1 MRIGPAANKKPV
13 TDQQYQK
20 HRLLCWRSM
29 GFLQSPRSMN
39 QNSKNYIS
47 GIVKRRNLS
56 EFDMSKLGIGFD
68 DEKSERKTSEKA
80 LVLSQINV

>member
-1 MRIGPAANKKPV
+1 
-13 TDQQYQK
+13 
-20 HRLLCWRSM
+20 M

-68 DEKSERKTSEKA
+68 DEKSERKTSEKDKSKWFGDLPWEESLRDA
-80 LVLSQINV
+80 HEFGKLVLF

>member
-1 MRIGPAANKKPV
+1 
-13 TDQQYQK
+13 
-20 HRLLCWRSM
+20 
-29 GFLQSPRSMN
+29 MN
-39 QNSKNYIS
+39 QNSKNYVS

-80 LVLSQINV
+80 LVLSQINVLKTEIWMCCCLISEKIRKLQKGAAMAIISFFTA